1 MEHIKP
7 INYVLD
13 TSDENFVA
21 IDDRYKIPALYE
33 AFDYVARELVDK
45 INTKSVVRVTSLGG
59 LTYYKR
65 DLTNNEVCDLIL
77 VIIDDVLYK
86 LLGIRNLNE
95 PVQGWEWF
103 EAINTC
109 DEERSENDTKILEQY
124 DKEMDSYNL
133 QIDKTHDSRIITRW
147 LFNHFIPFARYNIY
161 DNDWFWTEEYLNTSE
176 IEYAKQRGK
185 WYMK

>member
-45 INTKSVVRVTSLGG
+45 INTKSVVR
-59 LTYYKR
+59 
-65 DLTNNEVCDLIL
+65 NNEVCDLIL

-103 EAINTC
+103 NAVNTC
-109 DEERSENDTKILEQY
+109 DEELTEDDTKILEQY

-133 QIDKTHDSRIITRW
+133 QIDKTRDSRIIIRW

-161 DNDWFWTEEYLNTSE
+161 DNDWWWTEEYLNTSE
-176 IEYAKQRGK
+176 I
-185 WYMK
+185 

>member
-21 IDDRYKIPALYE
+21 IDDKYKIPALYE

-45 INTKSVVRVTSLGG
+45 INTEEPSVLRFSSGLERV
-59 LTYYKR
+59 TYYKR
-65 DLTNNEVCDLIL
+65 DLSDNEVCDLIL

-95 PVQGWEWF
+95 PEQGWEWF
-103 EAINTC
+103 AALDFR
-109 DEERSENDTKILEQY
+109 DEERSENHTKILEQY
-124 DKEMDSYNL
+124 DKELDSYNL
-133 QIDKTHDSRIITRW
+133 QIDKTRDARIIIRW
-147 LFNHFIPFARYNIY
+147 LFNHFIPFARYDIY
-161 DNDWFWTEEYLNTSE
+161 DNDWFWIEEYLEEYLKTSE
-176 IEYAKQRGK
+176 I
-185 WYMK
+185 